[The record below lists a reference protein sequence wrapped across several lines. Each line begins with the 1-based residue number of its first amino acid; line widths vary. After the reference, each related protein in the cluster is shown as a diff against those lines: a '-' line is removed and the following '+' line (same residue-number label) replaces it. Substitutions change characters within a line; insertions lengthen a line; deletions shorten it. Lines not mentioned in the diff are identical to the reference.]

1 MPSVADFID
10 LTERGWMPD
19 PMVRFGIRRLLRK
32 RLNEIDSGNEEEN
45 QNRFKELVQEFSSG
59 PIAHVPEK
67 ANEQH
72 YEVPAE
78 LFRLSLGPR
87 LKYSGCYW
95 PEGTTTLQQAEEAA
109 LQATCERAEI
119 IDGMNILEL
128 GCGWGSLSLWMAE
141 KYPTAN
147 LTVVSNS
154 NSQREFIENAARER
168 GVDAN
173 LEVVTCDINDLQLD
187 KTFDRVVSV
196 EMFEH
201 VRNHKELMRR
211 ISGWLDPDGKLFVHI
226 FCHRKF
232 TYKFQNEQKSDWMSR
247 YFFSGGVM
255 PGDNLLAHYRDDL
268 QLSKQWCWNGTHYQK
283 TCEAWLRNMD
293 QNRNQIMPVLIATY
307 GEKDA
312 VRWFNRW
319 RMFYLA
325 CSELFGFSHGN
336 EWWVSHY
343 LFKQQTTTSPLPR

>member
-1 MPSVADFID
+1 MIAPFID
-10 LTERGWMPD
+10 WTERGYMPD
-19 PMVRFGIRRLLRK
+19 KLVRIGIRRLLK
-32 RLNEIDSGNEEEN
+32 QRLAAVDQGSPVANQQRLDSLIE
-45 QNRFKELVQEFSSG
+45 EFSNG
-59 PIAHVPEK
+59 PLALVPEK

-78 LFRLSLGPR
+78 LFVRTLGAR

-95 PEGTTTLQQAEEAA
+95 PDKVTDLDQAEEVA
-109 LQATCERAEI
+109 LVQSCQHAELT
-119 IDGMNILEL
+119 DGMEILEL

-141 KYPTAN
+141 HYPNARITS
-147 LTVVSNS
+147 VSNS
-154 NSQREFIENAARER
+154 ASQREFILRRAKER

-173 LEVVTCDINDLQLD
+173 LNVVTCDINDLQCQQ
-187 KTFDRVVSV
+187 KFDRVVSI

-201 VRNHKELMRR
+201 VRNHRELFRR
-211 ISGWLDPDGKLFVHI
+211 IAGWLKDDGKLFAHI
-226 FCHRKF
+226 FCHRQW
-232 TYKFQNEQKSDWMSR
+232 TYKFQDEGHRDWMSR

-255 PGDNLLAHYRDDL
+255 PGNDLFSEYQDDL
-268 QLSKQWCWNGTHYQK
+268 RLQEQWKWDGTHYQK

-293 QNRNQIMPVLIATY
+293 QDRGQIMPLLEKTY

-325 CSELFGFSHGN
+325 CSELFGFRGGQ

-343 LFKQQTTTSPLPR
+343 LFSKK

>member
-1 MPSVADFID
+1 MIAPFID
-10 LTERGWMPD
+10 WTERGYMPD
-19 PMVRFGIRRLLRK
+19 KLVRIGIRRLLK
-32 RLNEIDSGNEEEN
+32 QRLAAVDQGSPVANQQRLDSLIE
-45 QNRFKELVQEFSSG
+45 EFSNG
-59 PIAHVPEK
+59 PLALVPEK

-78 LFRLSLGPR
+78 LFVRTLGAR

-95 PEGTTTLQQAEEAA
+95 PDKVTDLDQAEEVA
-109 LQATCERAEI
+109 LVQSCQHAELT
-119 IDGMNILEL
+119 DGMEILEL

-141 KYPTAN
+141 HYPNARITS
-147 LTVVSNS
+147 VSNS
-154 NSQREFIENAARER
+154 ASQREFILRRAKER

-173 LEVVTCDINDLQLD
+173 LNVVTCDINDLQCQQ
-187 KTFDRVVSV
+187 KFDRVVSI

-201 VRNHKELMRR
+201 VRNHRELFRR
-211 ISGWLDPDGKLFVHI
+211 IAGWLKDDGKLFAHI
-226 FCHRKF
+226 FCHRQW
-232 TYKFQNEQKSDWMSR
+232 TYKFQDEGNRDWMSR

-255 PGDNLLAHYRDDL
+255 PGNDLFSEYQDDL
-268 QLSKQWCWNGTHYQK
+268 RLQEQWKWDGTHYQK

-293 QNRNQIMPVLIATY
+293 QDRGQIMPLLEKTY

-325 CSELFGFSHGN
+325 CSELFGFRGGQ

-343 LFKQQTTTSPLPR
+343 LFSKK